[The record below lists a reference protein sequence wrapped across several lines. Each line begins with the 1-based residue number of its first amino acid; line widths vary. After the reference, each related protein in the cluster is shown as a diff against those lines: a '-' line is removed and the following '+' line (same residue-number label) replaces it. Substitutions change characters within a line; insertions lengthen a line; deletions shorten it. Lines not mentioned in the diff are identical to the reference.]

1 MKTVW
6 TLSLVVWMLPAI
18 AQSQIDSLTD
28 DDIVSIKTDA
38 DRSFFDYYRIMNE
51 LADPKI
57 PKFYRD
63 SVIAESKD
71 FFTENA
77 RIQVDYDTAYL
88 PPNLPYEVSVEKY
101 LGDFNAYYQNND
113 IQNRLQL
120 YYTNR
125 YTSDIEWDEEDD
137 FYYLTIS
144 YTSVYGDIMP
154 QERVAT
160 LRADKV
166 DGEWETFITY
176 IKFENAPEEDVR
188 LDARLEVPPKE
199 VPQKVARLEKLPHEV
214 VPVEAPPEEA
224 LREVVRQAAPVEVLV
239 QEVANDSAWLTLA
252 RQAADSIRRQRF
264 DQAWPLLQQSIALDS
279 TAYNLRLLG
288 YYYESEERWEQAL
301 AAYQKSEELGRR
313 QDTSYQDARTA
324 AAIRRVSQ
332 QFDQQQEAAHPLPD
346 TSSNE
351 PVRQPVRQTR
361 IDLNQLATGGRR
373 GKEYTIDWQ
382 LPEENPV
389 SVLLLQEGKPAQPVR
404 RAYEASSLDWKIN
417 LDTKPG
423 TYQLRVLDEQ
433 GWASVT
439 SAPFRISP
447 RFPLGLKIG
456 VSAGVLAGY
465 MILAKSQGIFPFSS
479 NIEDPPPPDGS
490 EVKDLPTPEPYKRPG
505 S

>member
-1 MKTVW
+1 MKTLL
-6 TLSLVVWMLPAI
+6 TLITILWLLLPAT
-18 AQSQIDSLTD
+18 AQSQTDSLTD
-28 DDIVSIKTDA
+28 DDIIAIKTDA

-63 SVIAESKD
+63 SVIAESKN
-71 FFTENA
+71 FFADNA
-77 RIQVDYDTAYL
+77 RIQVDYDTANL
-88 PPNLPYEVSVEKY
+88 PPRLPYEVNVEKY
-101 LGDFNAYYQNND
+101 LGDFSIYYQKNN
-113 IQNRLQL
+113 IQNRIRI

-125 YTSDIEWDEEDD
+125 YTSDIHWNEEDD
-137 FYYLTIS
+137 VYYLTIS
-144 YTSVYGDIMP
+144 YTSVYGDLMP
-154 QERVAT
+154 QERIAT
-160 LRADKV
+160 LRADKI

-176 IKFENAPEEDVR
+176 IKFENAPEETTS
-188 LDARLEVPPKE
+188 LKE
-199 VPQKVARLEKLPHEV
+199 VPEKVAPLEAPLEEV
-214 VPVEAPPEEA
+214 V
-224 LREVVRQAAPVEVLV
+224 
-239 QEVANDSAWLTLA
+239 NDSAWLMVA
-252 RQAADSIRRQRF
+252 RQAADSIRHQRF

-288 YYYESEERWEQAL
+288 YYYESEERWQQAL
-301 AAYQKSEELGRR
+301 AAYQKSEALGVR
-313 QDTSYQDARTA
+313 QDTSYQDARTR

-332 QFDQQQEAAHPLPD
+332 RLEQQQAVSQPPAD
-346 TSSNE
+346 TTSNA
-351 PVRQPVRQTR
+351 PVRQPAAQTR
-361 IDLNQLATGGRR
+361 IELNQLAAGGRR
-373 GKEYTIDWQ
+373 GKDYTIDWQ
-382 LPEENPV
+382 LPKENPV

-404 RAYEASSLDWKIN
+404 QAYEASSLDWTIS

-433 GWASVT
+433 GQASVT

-479 NIEDPPPPDGS
+479 NIEDPVTPVDPKPDPPDGS
-490 EVKDLPTPEPYKRPG
+490 GLEDLPTAPEPPIKPG